1 MNPIKQF
8 FERRKKEKAFRRAGP
23 GHKLADSSSSS
34 KQNVARPS
42 KEVTHQGSRHRP
54 SEGAQ
59 RAGAAALA
67 RFEQNQSCPV
77 NWSLAAVRAQAR
89 KELEL
94 EVQAAENA
102 KRAPKEVICDSA
114 PVLAVSG
121 VYFTSPFTGAEILP
135 KEEIAAK
142 IKEFLY
148 AQLAEERGL
157 TSCLIIHTC
166 NRNKEKVK
174 VGVETLCRYLTNII
188 DNPTEEKFHKIR
200 LNNKIFQERVSLLE
214 GAHDFLMAAG
224 FERTTLK
231 NDETEEDF
239 FIFPE
244 DKLDQIDDLQMLK
257 EALLSTEPV
266 YPILDRNLRVLMP
279 SQASVKINL
288 PRDFFDLLPEEILK
302 EQEARVETVELETT
316 LRTKAMRE
324 RDKIRELRRYRYS
337 LVRVRLPDGI
347 ILQGTFNVREKLS
360 AIKDF
365 IIENLAEPG
374 REFQLLAPG
383 GFRLVEDD
391 STLLD
396 LGLAPAVILNL
407 SWQHEDEK
415 CTEEVAYLKPET
427 MVLLQTL

>member
-8 FERRKKEKAFRRAGP
+8 FEKRKREKVFQKAGP
-23 GHKLADSSSSS
+23 GHTLADSSSGS
-34 KQNVARPS
+34 KQNAPRPS
-42 KEVTHQGSRHRP
+42 KQRGHQGSRHRP

-67 RFEQNQSCPV
+67 RFEQKQSDPV

-94 EVQAAENA
+94 ELQAAENV
-102 KRAPKEVICDSA
+102 KRAPKEVVCETA

-121 VYFTSPFTGAEILP
+121 VYFMSPFTGAEILP
-135 KEEIAAK
+135 REEIEAK

-188 DNPTEEKFHKIR
+188 DSPTEEKFHKIR
-200 LNNKIFQERVSLLE
+200 LNNKIFQERVSSLE

-224 FERTTLK
+224 FERETLK
-231 NDETEEDF
+231 NGDAEEDF
-239 FIFPE
+239 FVFPE
-244 DKLDQIDDLQMLK
+244 DKLDHIDDLQMLK

-266 YPILDRNLRVLMP
+266 YPVLDRNLRVLMP
-279 SQASVKINL
+279 LQASAKINL
-288 PRDFFDLLPEEILK
+288 PSDFFDLLPEEIMK
-302 EQEARVETVELETT
+302 EQEARIETVEIETT

-324 RDKIRELRRYRYS
+324 REKIRELRKYRYA
-337 LVRVRLPDGI
+337 LIRVRLPDGI
-347 ILQGTFNVREKLS
+347 ILQGTFNVREKLL
-360 AIKDF
+360 AVKDF

-383 GFRLVEDD
+383 AFRLTEED

-407 SWQHEDEK
+407 NWQNADEK
-415 CTEEVAYLKPET
+415 STEEVAYLKPET
-427 MVLLQTL
+427 MALLQAL